1 MASDG
6 RDLGVPRVYARAM
19 LSLAAAQGRAEELLA
34 ELDDLGR
41 IIGGDPELAFF
52 LGSPLVGAEERA
64 AALEKIFRRRASDLL
79 TDSLEVINRKGRL
92 GLLPAIIAAYRG
104 EYRQLR
110 GVVDARVTTAVPLSP
125 ALRDSLA
132 RAIASFTGKQP
143 ELVERVDPALLGG
156 LVVEVAGEKI
166 DTSLAT
172 RLHGVGAALA
182 ERSALELHRGTALP
196 DMTAAGS

>member
-1 MASDG
+1 MASAG

-19 LSLAAAQGRAEELLA
+19 LSLAAAQGTEEELLG

-41 IIGGDPELAFF
+41 IIGADPELAFF

-79 TDSLEVINRKGRL
+79 TDALEVINRKGRL

-104 EYRQLR
+104 EYRALR
-110 GVVDARVTTAVPLSP
+110 GLVDARVTTAVALSP
-125 ALRDSLA
+125 EMRESLA
-132 RAIASFTGKQP
+132 AAIARFTGKKP
-143 ELVERVDPALLGG
+143 ELAERVDPALLGG

-172 RLHGVGAALA
+172 RLHSVGAALA
-182 ERSALELHRGTALP
+182 ERSTLELHRGTAVPELP
-196 DMTAAGS
+196 AES